1 MAAKNHRVL
10 IWCLPALIFL
20 SIGIFGF
27 GLILNRTT
35 FPTFVMLLVLG
46 LIITR
51 VLFLLLSG
59 KKPGAK
65 LFLAVLWLVI
75 FALLLSSSI
84 YMPWMLHRS
93 TKKDAVSRFKAG
105 VADLTQAADFDSLD
119 VGPVRSVEYHSF
131 VNHVLFF
138 TSEAC
143 TLICNYDETEYAKA
157 LAMVEDRYD
166 FRTKQLETGRFNDK
180 HSKIVIDPQAAI
192 GDDRFRFVLP
202 GDYNSEPFYKE
213 CLLIMNNDE
222 KRQIAYIAFSDS
234 DLDIADDLEKFLNEY
249 CGWRYV
255 Q

>member
-1 MAAKNHRVL
+1 MAAKTHRVL

-35 FPTFVMLLVLG
+35 LRTFVMLLALG
-46 LIITR
+46 LIVTR
-51 VLFLLLSG
+51 LLFLLLSE
-59 KKPGAK
+59 KKLGAK
-65 LFLAVLWLVI
+65 LFSAVLWLVI

-93 TKKDAVSRFKAG
+93 TEQDAVSRFKAG
-105 VADLTQAADFDSLD
+105 VADLTQATDFDSLD

-131 VNHVLFF
+131 VNHVFIF

-143 TLICNYDETEYAKA
+143 TLICNYDEAEYAKA
-157 LAMVEDRYD
+157 LEMVEDRYD

-180 HSKIVIDPQAAI
+180 HSKIMIDPQASI
-192 GDDRFRFVLP
+192 GEDRFRFVLP
-202 GDYNSEPFYKE
+202 EDYNSEPFYKE

-222 KRQIAYIAFSDS
+222 KRQIAYIAFSDI
-234 DLDIADDLEKFLNEY
+234 DLDIADDLEEFLNEY